1 MTLAQTERAATGRHN
16 KNMTI
21 QTIRAATRPRLSPR
35 YVAPAHPGPQHKR
48 ASRSP
53 TLSTLELRRLVAD
66 MVD

>member
-1 MTLAQTERAATGRHN
+1 MTLAQTEGAALRRHKTN
-16 KNMTI
+16 NMTI

-35 YVAPAHPGPQHKR
+35 YVAPAQPGPHKR
-48 ASRSP
+48 VSRSP